1 MEARLTIYSVLTFFG
16 QLLFTCYMIILYI
29 SASQLQKFGIDPD
42 LAELIFLTVYNQFA
56 WVSDISTIAIPAFL
70 LLWASEMMHS
80 HIYSLIRKICF
91 LPKENN
97 NVVMV
102 IPKQAFTSS
111 TTNTTKHT
119 SS

>member
-1 MEARLTIYSVLTFFG
+1 MEARLTIYSILTFVG
-16 QLLFTCYMIILYI
+16 QLLFTSYMIILYI

-42 LAELIFLTVYNQFA
+42 LAELIFLAVYNQLA
-56 WVSDISTIAIPAFL
+56 WVNDISTIAIPAFL

-80 HIYSLIRKICF
+80 HIYKLIRIICC

-111 TTNTTKHT
+111 TTNTQK
-119 SS
+119 

>member
-1 MEARLTIYSVLTFFG
+1 V
-16 QLLFTCYMIILYI
+16 
-29 SASQLQKFGIDPD
+29 ASQLQNFHIDPD
-42 LAELIFLTVYNQFA
+42 LGELIFLSVFNQLC
-56 WVSDISTIAIPAFL
+56 WVNDISTIAIPAFL

-80 HIYSLIRKICF
+80 HIYKLIRKICF

-111 TTNTTKHT
+111 NPNTIQTN
-119 SS
+119 S